1 MQRRNSERRVSS
13 SSIGVLALAAAL
25 ATPAHADD
33 ATPAALPASSQSA
46 AEAALGAPPGP
57 NPETGL
63 PLGGFLVYP
72 RIFAGVI
79 YNDNV
84 YPLDGRKAALGIAF
98 APNVAAIDDE
108 GLHKTTL
115 TLNADAELYPSQ
127 TRSSSSGQSPTNV
140 SGVASIEHVWKPTED
155 LTVDVTAGFTRQYG
169 VFGSLLAAGSKFVST
184 ASPGSVTSY
193 PQFSNQVSGSISV
206 EKKIT
211 EQWFL
216 RGGFG
221 AQDIEYESVPAG
233 VGGGL
238 SGADYNAFLRSGFWV
253 TPQVNAFVEGGADL
267 RRYTDSWYDSN
278 AYRVVGGLS
287 SDLISLFRG
296 EVYAGYQ
303 KQFSVGGTF
312 GAVSAPAYG
321 AKIYYYPTRYLTM
334 AASVDQ
340 SFGSAA
346 TPTTPKATRSPSGD
360 TVQSRF
366 QADYS
371 LAEYWTASFA
381 AGYARTTWSNSPLVQ
396 SEWTVGG
403 GVSYEF
409 WRNIA
414 LTLNYQYTAT
424 AANEADVA
432 VYNQNIVSAGMTYHY

>member
-1 MQRRNSERRVSS
+1 MKRSQREPRPSWLL
-13 SSIGVLALAAAL
+13 IGILALAPAL

-33 ATPAALPASSQSA
+33 ATPAAPPASSQSA
-46 AEAALGAPPGP
+46 AEAALGAPTGP
-57 NPETGL
+57 NPEAGL
-63 PLGGFLVYP
+63 PLAGFLVYP
-72 RIFAGVI
+72 KIFAGVI
-79 YNDNV
+79 YDDNA
-84 YPLDGRKAALGIAF
+84 YPLDGRKAELGIAF
-98 APNVAAIDDE
+98 APNVTAIDDD
-108 GLHKTTL
+108 GLHQTTL
-115 TLNADAELYPSQ
+115 TLSADAELYPDQ
-127 TRSSSSGQSPTNV
+127 GRSSLGGRSPTNV

-169 VFGSLLAAGSKFVST
+169 IFGSILAAGSKFVSSTSAGNVT
-184 ASPGSVTSY
+184 AY
-193 PQFSNQVSGSISV
+193 PQFSNQISGSISV

-211 EQWFL
+211 ERWFV

-238 SGADYNAFLRSGFWV
+238 NGAGYNAFLRSGFWV

-303 KQFSVGGTF
+303 KQFSNGGTF

-321 AKIYYYPTRYLTM
+321 AKIYYYPTRYLTF

-346 TPTTPKATRSPSGD
+346 TPATPKATRPPSGD

-371 LAEYWTASFA
+371 LAEYWTASFR
-381 AGYARTTWSNSPLVQ
+381 AGYARTTWSNSPLVE

-403 GVSYEF
+403 GVSYDF